1 MSKTTVKV
9 DGIEWN
15 VSAVATYATEAEF
28 VAAFMAESHIYQF
41 KHPHE
46 REASLK
52 TVYSVCVPAKA
63 EPAKKAS
70 KAEKPVE

>member
-15 VSAVATYATEAEF
+15 IAAVAAYATEAEF
-28 VAAFMAESHIYQF
+28 VATFMAEPHIYPFQ
-41 KHPHE
+41 HPPV

-52 TVYSVCVPAKA
+52 TVYNVCVPAKA

-70 KAEKPVE
+70 KAEKPIE

>member
-9 DGIEWN
+9 DGMEWN
-15 VSAVATYATEAEF
+15 VAAVAAYATEADF
-28 VAAFMAESHIYQF
+28 VAAFVAESHIYPF